1 MLLPGRSFRIF
12 FTDICQR
19 TTISRVEKRYG
30 LTEILANMPWIAITC
45 PLFFGFFKLFQLF
58 CLFTQPRTHHQA
70 NKTLFRKGKS
80 SPQALRFWASEI
92 SRKATFD
99 IHSIFFPFLGLWWDI
114 TQHTIRGT
122 SLDISDF
129 SSLSCPGIAI
139 WVMRLDWKTFSEGQC
154 ENLHTSGKVISS
166 TIPMFCDTK
175 SVPSTFSLS
184 EKQTD
189 ANQCKTRQSLC
200 KDEMFWPAHP
210 LPI

>member
-1 MLLPGRSFRIF
+1 MNCHNLP
-12 FTDICQR
+12 
-19 TTISRVEKRYG
+19 
-30 LTEILANMPWIAITC
+30 A
-45 PLFFGFFKLFQLF
+45 FFGFFKLFQLF
-58 CLFTQPRTHHQA
+58 CLFTQPRTHHQV

-139 WVMRLDWKTFSEGQC
+139 WVMRLETFSEGLC
-154 ENLHTSGKVISS
+154 FVWKSAYKWKIHILDYSHVLWYKKRAFNLFPIRETNGCKSMQNEAITLQGWNVLAS
-166 TIPMFCDTK
+166 TPIAYLGNWKFCK
-175 SVPSTFSLS
+175 
-184 EKQTD
+184 
-189 ANQCKTRQSLC
+189 
-200 KDEMFWPAHP
+200 FWPSVNSHEFIIINSESVS
-210 LPI
+210 L

>member
-1 MLLPGRSFRIF
+1 MLLPGRYFRIL
-12 FTDICQR
+12 FTHICQR
-19 TTISRVEKRYG
+19 TTISRVEKRDG

-139 WVMRLDWKTFSEGQC
+139 WVMRLETFSEGLC
-154 ENLHTSGKVISS
+154 FVW
-166 TIPMFCDTK
+166 K
-175 SVPSTFSLS
+175 SAYKWKIHIIDYSHVLWYKKRAFSLP